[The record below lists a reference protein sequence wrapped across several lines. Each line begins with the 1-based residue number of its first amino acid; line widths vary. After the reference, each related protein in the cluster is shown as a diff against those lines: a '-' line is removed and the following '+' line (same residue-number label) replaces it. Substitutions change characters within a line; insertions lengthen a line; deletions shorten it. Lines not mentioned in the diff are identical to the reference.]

1 MWRLLLILA
10 QMTATILFIWNF
22 EVTQSMHPVAWIL
35 PLVLIVLV
43 IVNSFWFSRLVSWV
57 IFSAGFFSFLVLL
70 SAFTLRWRLETGFDS
85 SPFYRS
91 IIMYTAFVYVSLAQ
105 LKIRGQRVWSPLKP
119 EPTQ

>member
-22 EVTQSMHPVAWIL
+22 EVAQSMHPVAWIL

-85 SPFYRS
+85 TPFYRS
-91 IIMYTAFVYVSLAQ
+91 IIMYAAFVYVSLAQ
-105 LKIRGQRVWSPLKP
+105 LKIRGQRVWSPLKS